1 MSEIG
6 GVALNKEEK
15 RLLISNPLFY
25 CFLIVFVFFALI
37 GLFFVASTNETKLS
51 ETSPIFNN
59 TKIFSH
65 LQKAEDVFYTIRI
78 RESLDRANIHR
89 VYFKIEVPT
98 DISQEQLSAVAQKI
112 VKETIIH
119 ERCHGI
125 RIDFGPFGNVDFAPY
140 GDWSKAGEVD
150 IDRYK
155 NYGFKYVLSSFDTS
169 KLDV

>member
-1 MSEIG
+1 MSEMR
-6 GVALNKEEK
+6 GVVLNKEEK
-15 RLLISNPLFY
+15 RLLISHPLF
-25 CFLIVFVFFALI
+25 FSFIIVIVFFVLI
-37 GLFFVASTNETKLS
+37 YLFFVTSTNETELS

-65 LQKAEDVFYTIRI
+65 LDKAEDILFTIRI
-78 RESLDRANIHR
+78 RESLDRTNIHR
-89 VYFKIEVPT
+89 VYYKIDVPT
-98 DISQEQLSAVAQKI
+98 DINLEQLSAVAQKI

-140 GDWSKAGEVD
+140 GDWSRAGEVD

-155 NYGFKYVLSSFDTS
+155 DYGFKYVLSSFGT
-169 KLDV
+169 

>member
-1 MSEIG
+1 MSVMR

-15 RLLISNPLFY
+15 RLLISHPLFF

-37 GLFFVASTNETKLS
+37 YLFFVTATNETKLS

-59 TKIFSH
+59 INIFSH
-65 LQKAEDVFYTIRI
+65 LHKAEGIFYTIRI
-78 RESLDRANIHR
+78 RESLDSANIHR
-89 VYFKIEVPT
+89 VYYKIEVPT
-98 DISQEQLSAVAQKI
+98 DINQEQLSAIAQKI

-155 NYGFKYVLSSFDTS
+155 DYGFKYVLSSFDTS
-169 KLDV
+169 KLDM

>member
-1 MSEIG
+1 MR
-6 GVALNKEEK
+6 GVAINKEEK
-15 RLLISNPLFY
+15 RLIISRPLFY

-37 GLFFVASTNETKLS
+37 YLFFVISTNETTLS

-59 TKIFSH
+59 INIFSYLH
-65 LQKAEDVFYTIRI
+65 KADDIFYTIRI

-89 VYFKIEVPT
+89 VYYKIDVST
-98 DISQEQLSAVAQKI
+98 DINQEQLSAVAQKI

-140 GDWSKAGEVD
+140 GDWNRAGEVD

>member
-1 MSEIG
+1 MSEMR
-6 GVALNKEEK
+6 GVVLKKEGK

-25 CFLIVFVFFALI
+25 CSLIIFIFFALI

-59 TKIFSH
+59 IEIFSH
-65 LQKAEDVFYTIRI
+65 LQKAEDVFYKIRI

-89 VYFKIEVPT
+89 VYYKIDVPT
-98 DISQEQLSAVAQKI
+98 DINQEQLSAVAQKI
-112 VKETIIH
+112 VKETMIH

-140 GDWSKAGEVD
+140 GDWSRAGEVD

-155 NYGFKYVLSSFDTS
+155 EYGFKYSLSTSDTS
-169 KLDV
+169 RIDV

>member
-1 MSEIG
+1 MSEMR

-15 RLLISNPLFY
+15 RLLISHPLFFY
-25 CFLIVFVFFALI
+25 FLIVFVFFALI
-37 GLFFVASTNETKLS
+37 YLFFITSTNETKLS
-51 ETSPIFNN
+51 ETSQIFNN
-59 TKIFSH
+59 IKIFSH
-65 LQKAEDVFYTIRI
+65 LHKAEDIFYTIRI
-78 RESLDRANIHR
+78 RESLDRANIHC

-98 DISQEQLSAVAQKI
+98 DINQEQLSAVAQKI

-140 GDWSKAGEVD
+140 GDWSRAGEVN

-155 NYGFKYVLSSFDTS
+155 DYGFKYVLSSFDTI
-169 KLDV
+169 KE

>member
-1 MSEIG
+1 MSEMR
-6 GVALNKEEK
+6 GVVLNREEK
-15 RLLISNPLFY
+15 RLLVSHPLFY
-25 CFLIVFVFFALI
+25 CFLIDFVFFALI
-37 GLFFVASTNETKLS
+37 SLFFVASTNETKLS
-51 ETSPIFNN
+51 ETSPIFKNI
-59 TKIFSH
+59 KIFSH
-65 LQKAEDVFYTIRI
+65 LHKAEDIFYTIRI

-98 DISQEQLSAVAQKI
+98 DINQEQLLAVAQKI

-125 RIDFGPFGNVDFAPY
+125 RIDFGSFGNIDFAPY
-140 GDWSKAGEVD
+140 GDWNMAGEVD

-155 NYGFKYVLSSFDTS
+155 DYGFKYVLSSFDTS

>member
-1 MSEIG
+1 MSEMR
-6 GVALNKEEK
+6 GVVLNKEAK
-15 RLLISNPLFY
+15 RFLISYPLFLS
-25 CFLIVFVFFALI
+25 FVIVIVFFALI
-37 GLFFVASTNETKLS
+37 YLFFVTSTNETKLS

-59 TKIFSH
+59 IKIFSH
-65 LQKAEDVFYTIRI
+65 LDKAEDILYTIRI

-89 VYFKIEVPT
+89 VYYKIDVPT
-98 DISQEQLSAVAQKI
+98 DINQEQLSAVAQKI

-125 RIDFGPFGNVDFAPY
+125 RVDFGPFGNVDFAPY
-140 GDWSKAGEVD
+140 GDWSRAGEVD

-155 NYGFKYVLSSFDTS
+155 NYGFKYVLSSFDAS

>member
-1 MSEIG
+1 MSEMR
-6 GVALNKEEK
+6 GVTLNKEEK
-15 RLLISNPLFY
+15 RLLISHPLFF

-37 GLFFVASTNETKLS
+37 YLFFVTSTNKTKLS

-59 TKIFSH
+59 TKIFSYLH
-65 LQKAEDVFYTIRI
+65 KAENIFYTIRI
-78 RESLDRANIHR
+78 RESLDRINIHR

-98 DISQEQLSAVAQKI
+98 DINQEQLSAVAQKI

-119 ERCHGI
+119 EKCHGI

-140 GDWSKAGEVD
+140 GDWSRAGEVD

-155 NYGFKYVLSSFDTS
+155 NYRFKYVYSPFAPS

>member
-1 MSEIG
+1 MG
-6 GVALNKEEK
+6 GVALNKEAK
-15 RLLISNPLFY
+15 CLLISHPFFFS
-25 CFLIVFVFFALI
+25 FLIIFVFFALI
-37 GLFFVASTNETKLS
+37 YLFFVTSTNETKLS

-59 TKIFSH
+59 IKIFSH
-65 LQKAEDVFYTIRI
+65 LHKAEDIFYTIRI

-98 DISQEQLSAVAQKI
+98 DIKQEQLSAVAQKI

-140 GDWSKAGEVD
+140 GDWSRAGEVD

-169 KLDV
+169 KE